1 MTKKE
6 IADIRR
12 LSQKKQRI
20 EQGVFVAE
28 GTKAIK
34 EIMLAGLSA
43 RKMFVTSQSVANEF
57 PRIASK
63 EVISEEEMKK
73 ISFLQTPT
81 SSLALFNIPQTPSLA
96 QLPEKELTLILD
108 GIQDPGNLGTIIR
121 LADWFGVNTIVCS
134 EVSADCYNPKVVQ
147 ATMGAIARINIIY
160 SDLVSLLTD
169 ARQRSIPIYGTF
181 MEGEN
186 IYSSALSPSGALVM
200 GNEGSGICAEIE
212 SLVSHKIT
220 IPSFKKENV
229 ESLNV
234 AIATSICCSEFRRR
248 GLAI

>member
-160 SDLVSLLTD
+160 RDLVSLLTD

-186 IYSSALSPSGALVM
+186 IYSSTLSPSGALVM